1 MPKELNEVELDREM
15 KVLEA
20 DRRKKLDLDLILD
33 WPTIGD
39 ASESA
44 LIKFF

>member
-1 MPKELNEVELDREM
+1 MQELNEEIP
-15 KVLEA
+15 
-20 DRRKKLDLDLILD
+20 ILD

-44 LIKFF
+44 IIKFFQAIAPIED